1 MQTADDSQTQQH
13 VPPTRM
19 ASFSSLAHHS
29 AETDLHAI
37 VFINSFLSAQCR
49 CADTCTSFSQTNA
62 HLFRFSFLFF
72 FFFFFYFILS
82 FVVRYV
88 HGNHKAYLGTGE
100 WRWGKRGV
108 IYLSR
113 HCYHV
118 NDSCIT
124 MGSEEPFYG
133 FADCEGQSHKTVS
146 TNHNLF
152 EQKREPKRNRAEALL
167 LTSLTPYR

>member
-1 MQTADDSQTQQH
+1 
-13 VPPTRM
+13 M

-37 VFINSFLSAQCR
+37 VFINSFLSAQC
-49 CADTCTSFSQTNA
+49 QYA
-62 HLFRFSFLFF
+62 HLFRFSFFF
-72 FFFFFYFILS
+72 FFIYIFYFILS
-82 FVVRYV
+82 FVV

-100 WRWGKRGV
+100 WRWGKRGI

-113 HCYHV
+113 HCHHV
-118 NDSCIT
+118 NDTCIT

-133 FADCEGQSHKTVS
+133 FTDCEGQRHKTVS

-152 EQKREPKRNRAEALL
+152 EQKREPKRNRAEAFL
-167 LTSLTPYR
+167 LTSLTPYH